1 MMKELCRCV
10 NNSLF
15 FFLFQSTETSTPP
28 KKKKRK
34 TVSFL
39 TPKTNEKEKRFFKS
53 SNPKMKVDE
62 ILSKY
67 MRCERGPVWNL
78 WKKKKAVWKR

>member
-10 NNSLF
+10 NNFLF

-39 TPKTNEKEKRFFKS
+39 TPKTNEKEKRFFKY
-53 SNPKMKVDE
+53 SNPRSIVDG
-62 ILSKY
+62 ILSNYLSGK
-67 MRCERGPVWNL
+67 RGPVWNL
-78 WKKKKAVWKR
+78 WEKKKAVWKR